1 LTAARGT
8 EPHARGRAH
17 LGHPAAQES
26 STPGNEAG
34 HTVVELLVVLL
45 ITLIVLAAVQ
55 QATRVAHLLHAREVR
70 RTERSTL
77 ALRAVEDM
85 AREIE
90 KAGFGLGG
98 DVVAVVPGA
107 PGGSLSSDGISIRSN
122 PEGLIGVLQSDVRPG
137 GERAVVSGAELFRPG
152 DRVFLTDTSGPP
164 VPATVT
170 AADSRTLTLRDSS
183 LPAWPPRR
191 TILADRAGR
200 VRPYREVSY
209 FPLEVPG
216 EERPVLARTIDGGEP
231 AILARGVERLRFEY
245 RDDAGRLLSPVR
257 FPRAGPRFVGI
268 HLELGQLRE
277 LPAVETSVTL
287 PVHGGSIAFD
297 EKPIRLRLRQLM
309 WPVTGAVD
317 VGSLRWAEIGWVLF
331 RDNINGGSRAVSYV
345 LEKNV
350 RDPRVG
356 SVLDLPDVR
365 PPRGLVPEMLD
376 AGCPGCLW
384 LAAEG
389 ATGLEAWRLHPD
401 AYGTTS
407 NSSRLE
413 KMLLASEVH
422 DVRGVAAGFE
432 ERTLF
437 VAERRFSSVLRV
449 RVGPVAKEPIVEKL
463 ADLRSRPAALASG
476 YDGSLW
482 LLVERERASDP
493 GTTLVEIRLDGEGR
507 PRPARPAARFWG
519 DPKGLAVDPIRGWL
533 YVLVRELDD
542 YVLYELTPEC
552 LGPGTA
558 LPRRVFSLKA
568 WTDEVMHDPNI
579 LFRVVDTD
587 QVGSDDDSKE
597 APADEAGDQATG
609 KTGGESGETGTG
621 GGGTGSETGGT
632 GGGTGGAGGGS
643 AGGTGAE
650 TGVEGGGTGEQGSE
664 AGSSAGTGKQEKK
677 EEKKKEPKKKPKL
690 LVLPTRLG
698 AVAFD
703 GGGSLYLMGEDTAVV
718 LRFHLGRQ
726 WVARTRAFMTGV
738 PVLDTD
744 GGRMRLRLLGWA
756 LRPGAGTP

>member
-1 LTAARGT
+1 MTAARGT
-8 EPHARGRAH
+8 EPHARGRGH
-17 LGHPAAQES
+17 LGHPAAQEC
-26 STPGNEAG
+26 STPGNEAAY
-34 HTVVELLVVLL
+34 TVVELLVVLL
-45 ITLIVLAAVQ
+45 ITLAIMAAIQ

-90 KAGFGLGG
+90 RAGFGLGG

-107 PGGSLSSDGISIRSN
+107 PGGPLSSDGISIRSN

-137 GERAVVSGAELFRPG
+137 GGRAVVSGAEMFRPG

-170 AADSRTLTLRDSS
+170 AADSRTLTLQDMA

-191 TILADRAGR
+191 TVLADRAGR
-200 VRPYREVSY
+200 VRPYHEVSY
-209 FPLEVPG
+209 FPLETPG
-216 EERPVLARTIDGGEP
+216 EGRPVLARTIDGREP
-231 AILARGVERLRFEY
+231 TILARGVERLRFEY

-268 HLELGQLRE
+268 RLELGELRE

-297 EKPIRLRLRQLM
+297 ERPVRLRLRQVL
-309 WPVTGAVD
+309 WPVNDAID
-317 VGSLRWAEIGWVLF
+317 VGSLRWAEIGWILF
-331 RDNINGGSRAVSYV
+331 RDNVNGGSRALSYV
-345 LEKNV
+345 LERNV

-365 PPRGLVPEMLD
+365 PPRGLLPEILD

-401 AYGTTS
+401 AFGTTS
-407 NSSRLE
+407 SSSPLE

-422 DVRGVAAGFE
+422 DVKGVAAGFE

-437 VAERRFSSVLRV
+437 VAERRSGSVLRV
-449 RVGPVAKEPIVEKL
+449 RVGPVAKEPVVEKL
-463 ADLRSRPAALASG
+463 ADLRSRPAALATG

-493 GTTLVEIRLDGEGR
+493 GTTLLEIRLDAEGR
-507 PRPARPAARFWG
+507 PQPPRPAARFWG
-519 DPKGLAVDPIRGWL
+519 DPKGLAVDPVRGWL
-533 YVLVRELDD
+533 YVLVHELDD

-568 WTDEVMHDPNI
+568 WTDEVMHDPTI
-579 LFRVVDTD
+579 LFRVIDTD
-587 QVGSDDDSKE
+587 EVGSDESPKE
-597 APADEAGDQATG
+597 APAGKAGGEKPGEPDDPSGGGPQGEKPGDTEPEAD
-609 KTGGESGETGTG
+609 TGGEGTGGETGATG
-621 GGGTGSETGGT
+621 GGGTGEEP
-632 GGGTGGAGGGS
+632 
-643 AGGTGAE
+643 GAE
-650 TGVEGGGTGEQGSE
+650 
-664 AGSSAGTGKQEKK
+664 AGKKEEPKGDAGEKK
-677 EEKKKEPKKKPKL
+677 DPSSGSGEEKKKIPKL

-703 GGGSLYLMGEDTAVV
+703 AGGSLYLMGEDTPVV
-718 LRFHLGRQ
+718 LRFHLGRP
-726 WVARTRAFMTGV
+726 WVARNRAFLTGV